1 MQEKPN
7 EANDACV
14 EATAKDDAQ
23 AANAAT
29 TGTKE
34 QEQEPVA
41 DASIA
46 GEDTPTE
53 TPKKTDVSDNASA
66 HQTSES
72 GGMTSYIPSFGFGT
86 SSRSSK
92 ESVPGWTPST
102 SDDPGMRESG
112 DDKTA
117 DEAEGGAEK
126 SVEDDSP
133 HEDESKTPREKAS
146 SYGSY
151 IPSFG
156 LSSFST
162 GKSKDATK
170 SKGKALE
177 EEGDNGD
184 AKEATEGKDK
194 VTEGHEDDVESK
206 VAGEDEENPP
216 EEDRDAGEAKDETK
230 KEKEKKPEVE
240 KKDVNTAGLEDPFV
254 D

>member
-1 MQEKPN
+1 MNP
-7 EANDACV
+7 
-14 EATAKDDAQ
+14 
-23 AANAAT
+23 T
-29 TGTKE
+29 TSGTKE
-34 QEQEPVA
+34 KDQDQVT

-53 TPKKTDVSDNASA
+53 TSKMTDVSDIASPHRA
-66 HQTSES
+66 PES
-72 GGMTSYIPSFGFGT
+72 GGMTSYIPSFGFAT

-117 DEAEGGAEK
+117 DEAEGGGEK
-126 SVEDDSP
+126 SAEDGSP
-133 HEDESKTPREKAS
+133 YEDESKTPKEKTS

-162 GKSKDATK
+162 GKSKESTK
-170 SKGKALE
+170 SKGKAPE
-177 EEGDNGD
+177 EKRDDYE
-184 AKEATEGKDK
+184 AEEATEGKDK
-194 VTEGHEDDVESK
+194 VTEEHENDIETEA
-206 VAGEDEENPP
+206 VAENEEEAP
-216 EEDRDAGEAKDETK
+216 EKDRDAGEAKDET
-230 KEKEKKPEVE
+230 ENDKEKKPGVG
-240 KKDVNTAGLEDPFV
+240 KDANTAGLEDPFV